1 MFEKRIFTEPDG
13 SGGSLNIDG
22 VWVKRGSVE
31 PIDLFLRRRKI
42 IFYIPIWWKNR

>member
-1 MFEKRIFTEPDG
+1 MFVKRIFTEPDG

-31 PIDLFLRRRKI
+31 PMNWFCFFNKKKI
-42 IFYIPIWWKNR
+42 NEK